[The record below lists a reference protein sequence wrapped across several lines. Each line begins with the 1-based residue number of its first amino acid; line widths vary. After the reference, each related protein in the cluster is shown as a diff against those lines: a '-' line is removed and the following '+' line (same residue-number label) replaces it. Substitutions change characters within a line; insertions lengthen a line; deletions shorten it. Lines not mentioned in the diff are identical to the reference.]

1 MRFGSPGSLGLLLL
15 VPVLVAIVWGSLV
28 VRKRRLRRV
37 VSATLLPGL
46 LTGASTPRIVAL
58 CSIRIAAVALLAL
71 ALARPQWGRKDEPVV
86 RRGVDVVL
94 ALDLS
99 ASMLAEDVSPNRLEQ
114 ARAEASSV
122 LRALTGDRVA
132 LITFGGRATLQCPLT
147 LDYGAVR
154 LFLDATDASFAPG
167 PGTDLGRAMDLAAR
181 VLGSSGSSERRY
193 KTVVLLTDG
202 EDLEGG
208 AADGIQKAREAGIVM
223 HAIGVG
229 TARGGPIPLRDD
241 GGALTGY
248 KKDRE
253 GKVVTTRL
261 DSATLEKIA
270 LATDGVFAHAGPAG
284 DAGSRVAEAIA
295 GMEKREI
302 GSRLATRFE
311 DRFQIPLALAFLLLV
326 IEVAWIPRR
335 RSIRPEGTAAR
346 TSRRSATRGGA
357 PPPAI
362 AAVLAAVAAML
373 LATTPAGADTSGT
386 DPQRTAGSSGP
397 GATESSAGPG
407 TDSGRTARDARP
419 IDAGAA
425 PTTAIAKKTR
435 EGNRV
440 YKGGDYAGALS
451 KYEDAGATA
460 PGLAALRYNIGNA
473 LLRQGKYP
481 EAASEYHR
489 ALQNAGPSL
498 APAVRYNLGNAQF
511 LQKQYK
517 EAAESYR
524 KVLEKKPA
532 DEEARRNLELA
543 LRALQVQQQQQ
554 QQQKTDSK
562 DKQEKDKKDQ
572 KQQSG
577 GNGEERKQQQQQ
589 SDSQEKQEKDKK
601 DQKQQSGGSQED
613 RKQQQQQQ
621 GKSGGQDQKSG
632 QSAPSPAGKDE
643 QGRIGQKEAER
654 LLDSIA
660 DEEKRDLKR
669 RLARMPRENG
679 PEKDW

>member
-1 MRFGSPGSLGLLLL
+1 MRFGSPASLTLLLL
-15 VPVLVAIVWGSLV
+15 VPVMAALLWVSIIARG
-28 VRKRRLRRV
+28 RRLRRF
-37 VSATLLPGL
+37 VSATLLPGRL
-46 LTGASTPRIVAL
+46 AGASMGRLVAL
-58 CSIRIAAVALLAL
+58 SSIRIAAVGLVAL

-86 RRGVDVVL
+86 RRGIDVVL

-99 ASMLAEDVSPNRLEQ
+99 ASMLAEDVSPDRLEQ
-114 ARAEASSV
+114 ARAEATSL

-132 LITFGGRATLQCPLT
+132 LIAFGGRATLQCPLT

-154 LFLDATDASFAPG
+154 LFLDAADASFSPG
-167 PGTDLGRAMDLAAR
+167 PGTDLGRAMELAAR

-193 KTVVLLTDG
+193 KAVVLLTDG

-208 AADGIQKAREAGIVM
+208 AAEGIQKAREAGIVV

-248 KKDRE
+248 KKDRD

-261 DSATLEKIA
+261 DSVTLEKIA
-270 LATDGVFAHAGPAG
+270 LATEGVFAHAGPAG
-284 DAGSRVAEAIA
+284 DAGSRIAEAIS

-335 RSIRPEGTAAR
+335 RGNRAGGRGAGAAR
-346 TSRRSATRGGA
+346 GSTNPAPVVRGA
-357 PPPAI
+357 AAAALAAI
-362 AAVLAAVAAML
+362 ALML
-373 LATTPAGADTSGT
+373 LATGSARADA
-386 DPQRTAGSSGP
+386 PGSDSR
-397 GATESSAGPG
+397 SSAASPAPG
-407 TDSGRTARDARP
+407 SGQPSTEGASPPARSAQDARP
-419 IDAGAA
+419 IDAGPA
-425 PTTAIAKKTR
+425 PTAAIAKKTR
-435 EGNRV
+435 EGNRI
-440 YKGGDYAGALS
+440 YKGGDYPGALS
-451 KYEDAGATA
+451 KYEDAGAGA
-460 PGLAALRYNIGNA
+460 PDLAALRYNIGNA

-524 KVLEKKPA
+524 KVLEKRPS

-554 QQQKTDSK
+554 QQQQSDSK
-562 DKQEKDKKDQ
+562 DKQDKDGKDQ
-572 KQQSG
+572 KQRSG
-577 GNGEERKQQQQQ
+577 GTG
-589 SDSQEKQEKDKK
+589 
-601 DQKQQSGGSQED
+601 ED

-621 GKSGGQDQKSG
+621 QEQQEQQQRQQQQQNESGGQDQKNG
-632 QSAPSPAGKDE
+632 QSASSPAGKDE
-643 QGRIGQKEAER
+643 QGKIGKKEAER